1 MNENKDLSLKEDSSN
16 FFSNL
21 RSSAEGLEEKEVQ
34 KRKLE
39 ELKFALKG
47 EDRLCIFK
55 IFFNQFKS
63 PLILLLLACALLAFF
78 LSDPMDASIIFII
91 IFISSTLGM
100 IQEKIAFDAMDRL
113 MKLVEVKS
121 KVIREGIKKEISSKE
136 VVTGDLLL
144 LEAGDVLPADAI
156 IIESEH
162 FFVNQAALTGESL
175 PAEKISF
182 NKELDLSSKK
192 RENCVL
198 MGSYVISGA
207 AKAIVFAV
215 GSNSEL
221 GKISKRLKAPKLE
234 TNFEKGMRKFQ
245 GLLVET
251 TFALVFLIFAV
262 NVFLKRGVID
272 SFLFSL
278 ALGIGL
284 TPQLLPMIISVTLA
298 KGARDLAKKKVIIKK
313 SSSLEN
319 FGSMSV
325 LCCDKTGTLT
335 SGEMSLHSF
344 YDLDRRLSPHALE
357 YAAVTSFLHA
367 GYDNPLDQAI
377 KKKIGA
383 LKGSWE
389 KLDEIPFDFERRR
402 VTLLAKKQSKSQLIV
417 KGSFS
422 EVVKRCSF
430 AQNCDGVKTSIDS
443 CIDQLELLLEEFSEK
458 NSKILAVAYKDLGN
472 QTSFSDEDEMDLI
485 FLGLLEFYD
494 PLKPNVANDIAAL
507 KDLGVELKIISGD
520 NEHIVRQISVEL
532 NLNHSQVVK
541 GFDLEHL
548 EDLALI
554 SLVKEK
560 SLFAEITPLDK
571 LRIVQALQ
579 QGGKVV
585 GFLGDGLNDSA
596 AMRQAD
602 VSISV
607 QNATNVARE
616 AADFILLESSLKV
629 LADGVEV
636 GRKIFA
642 NTLKYIFIATS
653 ANFGNM
659 FSMALSSLFLPFL
672 PLLPKQVLLTNLF
685 TDLPEFTISTD
696 KVDAKWKNSPQ
707 NWDLSFI
714 KRFMIVFGLISSI
727 FDLTT
732 FVILKSITT
741 SVEAFRTG
749 WFIESVMSA
758 SLVLLVIRTERPS
771 YRSRPSTYLFVSVI
785 AVNLLTLIT
794 PLTPLGKVFGL
805 VPLEPRVF
813 FAIFIVIF
821 AYMLTAEIAKK
832 FFYKNQ

>member
-1 MNENKDLSLKEDSSN
+1 LNENKDLSLKEDSSN

-472 QTSFSDEDEMDLI
+472 QTSFSDEDEMVLHAMARLNIPVILLI
-485 FLGLLEFYD
+485 NKCDQIENRERLL
-494 PLKPNVANDIAAL
+494 PHIQKIAA
-507 KDLGVELKIISGD
+507 KR
-520 NEHIVRQISVEL
+520 N
-532 NLNHSQVVK
+532 
-541 GFDLEHL
+541 
-548 EDLALI
+548 
-554 SLVKEK
+554 
-560 SLFAEITPLDK
+560 FAEVRPIAVLTGHNLDTVQNCVAKYLPQGPFMFPEDQITDRSSKFLAAELIREK
-571 LRIVQALQ
+571 ITRQ
-579 QGGKVV
+579 
-585 GFLGDGLNDSA
+585 LGDELPY
-596 AMRQAD
+596 D
-602 VSISV
+602 V
-607 QNATNVARE
+607 NVE
-616 AADFILLESSLKV
+616 IEKFV
-629 LADGVEV
+629 VDG
-636 GRKIFA
+636 
-642 NTLKYIFIATS
+642 
-653 ANFGNM
+653 
-659 FSMALSSLFLPFL
+659 
-672 PLLPKQVLLTNLF
+672 QV
-685 TDLPEFTISTD
+685 IH
-696 KVDAKWKNSPQ
+696 
-707 NWDLSFI
+707 I
-714 KRFMIVFGLISSI
+714 HGLILVDKPGQKQI
-727 FDLTT
+727 IIGHEGDR
-732 FVILKSITT
+732 LKSIGKAARLDME
-741 SVEAFRTG
+741 VAFDSKVMLHLWVKVKTG
-749 WFIESVMSA
+749 WADDERA
-758 SLVLLVIRTERPS
+758 LQSLS
-771 YRSRPSTYLFVSVI
+771 
-785 AVNLLTLIT
+785 
-794 PLTPLGKVFGL
+794 
-805 VPLEPRVF
+805 
-813 FAIFIVIF
+813 
-821 AYMLTAEIAKK
+821 
-832 FFYKNQ
+832 